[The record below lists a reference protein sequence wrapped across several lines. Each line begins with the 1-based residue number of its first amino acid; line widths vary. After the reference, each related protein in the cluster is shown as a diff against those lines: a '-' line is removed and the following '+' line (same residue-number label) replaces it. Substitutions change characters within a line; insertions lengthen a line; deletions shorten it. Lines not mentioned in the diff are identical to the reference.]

1 MLKPNRARLT
11 KTCTEAG
18 LAVFYEWS
26 PHLPGSAMS
35 AVIHL
40 NEPETKIHDP
50 IPFGCDHAV
59 GNLGG
64 GVSLV
69 EHRT

>member
-1 MLKPNRARLT
+1 MHAKPDLRVCLKWMIT
-11 KTCTEAG
+11 H
-18 LAVFYEWS
+18 S
-26 PHLPGSAMS
+26 GSVITD
-35 AVIHL
+35 VIHL